1 MKNKFLNILI
11 IFITFT
17 IIMQITA
24 VVSATDLSATEKK
37 NIEDFLKKEE
47 NLMFSSTYYSNV
59 YELPILDS
67 FNIAWLIATNKGTL
81 VDGNTQL
88 SESEFNEVDKITNGF
103 KAYSFTKKDADEFL
117 KSKIGINFNELKEYK
132 EYESKHTIST
142 SKEIYYEVVEGGG
155 PGIYEID
162 KIESI
167 KKMENGNIEVEVVL
181 GEDKSN
187 SIVTLKPN
195 GDSYLFVSNK
205 KSSSNDTQ
213 KQKIQKF
220 LNEEEN
226 LIFSYHNYSK
236 ALEIP
241 LTDEWG
247 IPEAIVRKYGKI
259 VEEESPEI
267 TKIVKEFKAYS
278 FTKDDANK
286 FLIEKM
292 GIKFTDLDDY
302 KAYEETHATP
312 SNKNVYYHIVEGY
325 GTEPIEYK
333 VEELETLENGN
344 IKVKVSYNNGLNN
357 IVTLKP
363 SGDSYLF
370 VSCINNNPDYK
381 VENRVTSNK
390 EDDTIAKKSIPQT
403 GIRENIIIFSTIMI
417 IGIMVIVILIKNNKL
432 KDI

>member
-17 IIMQITA
+17 IIIQITA

-47 NLMFSSTYYSNV
+47 NLMFSSTYYSSV

-103 KAYSFTKKDADEFL
+103 KAYSFTQKDADEFL

-155 PGIYEID
+155 PEIYEID

-167 KKMENGNIEVEVVL
+167 KKM
-181 GEDKSN
+181 
-187 SIVTLKPN
+187 
-195 GDSYLFVSNK
+195 
-205 KSSSNDTQ
+205 
-213 KQKIQKF
+213 
-220 LNEEEN
+220 
-226 LIFSYHNYSK
+226 
-236 ALEIP
+236 
-241 LTDEWG
+241 
-247 IPEAIVRKYGKI
+247 
-259 VEEESPEI
+259 
-267 TKIVKEFKAYS
+267 
-278 FTKDDANK
+278 
-286 FLIEKM
+286 
-292 GIKFTDLDDY
+292 
-302 KAYEETHATP
+302 
-312 SNKNVYYHIVEGY
+312 
-325 GTEPIEYK
+325 
-333 VEELETLENGN
+333 ENGN